1 MFRRG
6 AEIILRNVPIPHF
19 LLWGMDIAR
28 SIIFGLMF
36 GGTMKPILA
45 AILVIYLSSVCAEEV
60 TLTLASSWN
69 RQQNFTA
76 LFMKYIESVNEA
88 GRGVVQI
95 KYLGGPEVIPQRQ
108 LFYALRR
115 GVVDMAFGGITYYRG
130 ILPEGDAI
138 FASTITPMRA
148 RENGAL
154 DALQPYWEQ
163 RVNAH
168 LIGWVQSGVGV
179 NIYLTDPPRF
189 DDNGMPDLSGLKI
202 RTSPSNREILTRLG
216 GRAIQIPVKEI
227 YTSLQRG
234 MVDGLAFTTTGM
246 PDLGIH
252 RFIRY
257 RIDPAFLQLAMC
269 LQMNLDRWN
278 GLSPEAREILEA
290 QADIYARQNRLDFFA
305 IQDKELEFLEQQ
317 GLKAV
322 PVPDGYADAYRS
334 LAHEVVWD
342 RLAAREPESAA
353 RLKPLFYPNNGKP
366 EPGDPLLIRAY
377 DRLIYGLAGL
387 AGAMIAGV
395 CLLIVY
401 DVVARNLGLQPPR
414 STVAL
419 TEYALLYFTMA
430 AAPYLVRVK
439 GHIVV
444 EVVYQR
450 LGGKVQKHT
459 RQGDPDFLRRRL
471 DNHRHTR
478 PDSVAREPRH
488 RRNRDPLSGHAS
500 LAAIHAT
507 GRRIFS

>member
-1 MFRRG
+1 
-6 AEIILRNVPIPHF
+6 
-19 LLWGMDIAR
+19 
-28 SIIFGLMF
+28 
-36 GGTMKPILA
+36 MKPLITSIL
-45 AILVIYLSSVCAEEV
+45 IFFCTSVCAEEV

-115 GVVDMAFGGITYYRG
+115 GVIDMAFGGITYYRG
-130 ILPEGDAI
+130 VLPEGDAI

-154 DALQPYWEQ
+154 DALQPYWE
-163 RVNAH
+163 RRINAH

-179 NIYLTDPPRF
+179 NIYLTDRPRF
-189 DDNGMPDLSGLKI
+189 DDNGMPDLRGLKI

-234 MVDGLAFTTTGM
+234 MVDGLAFTTTGI

-278 GLSPEAREILEA
+278 ELSPKARDILET
-290 QADIYARQNRLDFFA
+290 QADIYARQNRIEFFA
-305 IQDKELEFLEQQ
+305 LQDKELAFLEQQ
-317 GLKAV
+317 GLDAV
-322 PVPDGYADAYRS
+322 PVPDGYASDYRS
-334 LAHEVVWD
+334 LAHEVVWN

-353 RLKPLFYPNNGKP
+353 RLKPFFYPNNGQSESAKP
-366 EPGDPLLIRAY
+366 
-377 DRLIYGLAGL
+377 
-387 AGAMIAGV
+387 
-395 CLLIVY
+395 
-401 DVVARNLGLQPPR
+401 Q
-414 STVAL
+414 
-419 TEYALLYFTMA
+419 
-430 AAPYLVRVK
+430 
-439 GHIVV
+439 
-444 EVVYQR
+444 
-450 LGGKVQKHT
+450 
-459 RQGDPDFLRRRL
+459 
-471 DNHRHTR
+471 
-478 PDSVAREPRH
+478 
-488 RRNRDPLSGHAS
+488 
-500 LAAIHAT
+500 
-507 GRRIFS
+507 

>member
-1 MFRRG
+1 
-6 AEIILRNVPIPHF
+6 
-19 LLWGMDIAR
+19 
-28 SIIFGLMF
+28 
-36 GGTMKPILA
+36 MKLFIT
-45 AILVIYLSSVCAEEV
+45 AILVCHLSSAIAEET
-60 TLTLASSWN
+60 TLTLVSSWS

-76 LFMKYIESVNEA
+76 LFMKYIDSVNEA
-88 GRGVVQI
+88 GRGIVQI
-95 KYLGGPEVIPQRQ
+95 KFLGGPEVIPQRQ

-130 ILPEGDAI
+130 VLPEGDAI
-138 FASTITPMRA
+138 FASTITPMHA

-154 DALQPYWEQ
+154 DALQPYWEK
-163 RVNAH
+163 RVNAR
-168 LIGWVQSGVGV
+168 LIGWMQSGVGV

-278 GLSPEAREILEA
+278 GLSPEAREILQA

-334 LAHEVVWD
+334 LAHEVVWN

-366 EPGDPLLIRAY
+366 EPGEDY
-377 DRLIYGLAGL
+377 
-387 AGAMIAGV
+387 
-395 CLLIVY
+395 
-401 DVVARNLGLQPPR
+401 
-414 STVAL
+414 
-419 TEYALLYFTMA
+419 
-430 AAPYLVRVK
+430 
-439 GHIVV
+439 
-444 EVVYQR
+444 
-450 LGGKVQKHT
+450 
-459 RQGDPDFLRRRL
+459 
-471 DNHRHTR
+471 
-478 PDSVAREPRH
+478 
-488 RRNRDPLSGHAS
+488 
-500 LAAIHAT
+500 
-507 GRRIFS
+507 